1 MGVNPVRDTL
11 LGLQQAQIKRERQ
24 LKETEREIAQ
34 RVIRAHAEQED
45 WPEEDLEMV
54 LAALGLD

>member
-24 LKETEREIAQ
+24 LKETEQDIAA
-34 RVIRAHAEQED
+34 RVVRAHAEHEG

>member
-24 LKETEREIAQ
+24 LRETERDIAA
-34 RVIRAHAEQED
+34 RIVRAHAEQEN